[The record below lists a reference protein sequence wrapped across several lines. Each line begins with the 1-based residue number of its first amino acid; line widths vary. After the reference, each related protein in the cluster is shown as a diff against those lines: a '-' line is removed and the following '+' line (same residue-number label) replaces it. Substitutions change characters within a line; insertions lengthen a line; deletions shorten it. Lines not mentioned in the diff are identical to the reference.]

1 MVQPSTRPA
10 SPLRLTPVTIKR
22 LSRSNG
28 LRLIRGEG
36 FREFACGPRDLA
48 RIEIAMAEMEKFFDK
63 CLIGRIQEGFKS
75 IGFKHTT
82 LDLEGFRSGSLN
94 ANVQFRTFTS
104 DHRKVEL
111 ENV

>member
-1 MVQPSTRPA
+1 M
-10 SPLRLTPVTIKR
+10 TIKR
-22 LSRSNG
+22 LSQVERAEE
-28 LRLIRGEG
+28 LIRREG
-36 FREFACGPRDLA
+36 FREFRVRAHGDLA
-48 RIEIAMAEMEKFFDK
+48 RIEIATAEMEKFFDK
-63 CLIGRIQEGFKS
+63 GLIGRIQEGFKS

-94 ANVQFRTFTS
+94 ANVQFRTFTT